1 MTMTATSFLPPEL
14 WDGKVFDGQW
24 RSAAQVA
31 EVREPAT
38 GTGLGRIGLADAEGI
53 AQGCAAAAAAQPAW
67 AALPYEQRADVLR
80 RAGELAREHAGEIAM
95 WLTREGGSSRIKAA
109 AEAAINA
116 KALLEAS
123 QLPSGSQGEVLPSS
137 DGSLSLAR
145 RRPIGVVGVI
155 PPFNFPLYLAMRA
168 VAPALALGNAV
179 VLKPD
184 PRTAVCGG
192 AVIARLFELAGL
204 PEGVLHVLPG
214 DGAAGAALTSDP
226 HVGAIQFTGSTGAG
240 RKVGEAC
247 GKHLKKV
254 SLELGGKNALLVL
267 DDADLEL
274 AVNNAAWGCF
284 LHQGQICMATGRI
297 LVQRGL
303 HDAFVEKLVAKV
315 GSLAVGD
322 PWADPEVLV
331 GPLINEVQRDNCH
344 RIVQAAVAA
353 GATLHAGGSFDGL
366 VYRPTVLTGVGPDNP
381 AFREEIF
388 GPVAVVT
395 AFDSD
400 EEGIALAN
408 DSEYGLSM
416 GVITG
421 NVGRVLAFAD
431 RLQAGLLHINDQTV
445 LDDAIEPFGGVRA
458 SGNGTSVGGLANW
471 EEFTQWQWL
480 TIKPAPSAYPV

>member
-1 MTMTATSFLPPEL
+1 MTTPSTLLPADL
-14 WDGKVFDGQW
+14 WNGAVFDGRW
-24 RSAAQVA
+24 RAATQTA

-38 GTGLGRIGLADAEGI
+38 GQVLGRIGLSDADGI
-53 AQGCAAAAAAQPAW
+53 AAACAAAAAAQPAW
-67 AALPYEQRADVLR
+67 AATPYEQRADILR
-80 RAGELAREHAGEIAM
+80 RAGLLARVHAEEIAM
-95 WLTREGGSSRIKAA
+95 WLTREGGSSRIKAG
-109 AEAAINA
+109 AEAGINA

-123 QLPSGSQGEVLPSS
+123 QLPSGSQGEVLPCA

-204 PEGVLHVLPG
+204 PAGLLHVLPG

-247 GKHLKKV
+247 GKHLKKF

-274 AVNNAAWGCF
+274 AVNNAAWGTF

-303 HDAFVEKLVAKV
+303 HDAFVEKLEAKV
-315 GSLAVGD
+315 KTLLAGD
-322 PWADPEVLV
+322 PWADPAVII
-331 GPLINEVQRDNCH
+331 GPLINEQQRDNCH

-353 GATLHAGGSFDGL
+353 GATLRVGGDFDGL
-366 VYRPTVLTGVGPDNP
+366 VYRPTVLGNVAADNP

-395 AFDSD
+395 PFDTD

-431 RLQAGLLHINDQTV
+431 RLKAGLLHINDQTV
-445 LDDAIEPFGGVRA
+445 KDDAIEPFGGVRA
-458 SGNGTSVGGLANW
+458 SGNGTSVGGLANA

-480 TIKPAPSAYPV
+480 TIKPQPTAYPI

>member
-1 MTMTATSFLPPEL
+1 MSRSEMLLPSTV
-14 WDGKVFDGQW
+14 WNGAVFTGQW
-24 RSAAQVA
+24 EPAAVT
-31 EVREPAT
+31 ETVREPAT
-38 GTGLGRIGLADAEGI
+38 GQSLGTIGCVDAEGM
-53 AQGCAAAAAAQPAW
+53 ARCCAAAAAAQLAW
-67 AALPYEQRADVLR
+67 AAQPYDARADILR
-80 RAGELAREHAGEIAM
+80 KAGELARTHSEEIIQ
-95 WLTREGGSSRIKAA
+95 WLVREAGSSRLKAA
-109 AEAAINA
+109 AEAAITA

-123 QLPSGSQGEVLPSS
+123 QLPSGAHGKVLPSS
-137 DGSLSLAR
+137 DGTLSLAR

-168 VAPALALGNAV
+168 VAPAIALGNAV

-204 PEGVLHVLPG
+204 PAGVLQVAAG

-226 HVGAIQFTGSTGAG
+226 RVGAIQFTGSTGAG

-247 GKHLKKV
+247 GRHLKKV
-254 SLELGGKNALLVL
+254 SLELGGKNALMIL
-267 DDADLEL
+267 DDADLDL
-274 AVNNAAWGCF
+274 AVNNAAWGTF

-297 LVQRGL
+297 LVQSGL
-303 HDAFVEKLVAKV
+303 HDAFVAALAAKV
-315 GSLAVGD
+315 RSLVVGD
-322 PWADPEVLV
+322 PWTTPDALI

-344 RIVQAAVAA
+344 AVVQAAVTA
-353 GATLHAGGSFDGL
+353 GATLVAGGTFEGL
-366 VYRPTVLTGVGPDNP
+366 FYQPTVLTGVQPVNP

-388 GPVAVVT
+388 GPVAVIT
-395 AFDSD
+395 PFDTL
-400 EEGIALAN
+400 EEGIELAN

-421 NVGRVLAFAD
+421 NAGRALGFAD
-431 RLQAGLLHINDQTV
+431 RLRAGLLHINDQTV
-445 LDDAIEPFGGVRA
+445 KDDAIEPFGGVRA

-480 TIKPAPSAYPV
+480 TVKPEPTPYPI

>member
-1 MTMTATSFLPPEL
+1 MTSTASPFLPATL
-14 WDGKVFDGQW
+14 WDGKVFDGRW
-24 RSAAQVA
+24 RDAGRTAD
-31 EVREPAT
+31 VREPAT
-38 GTGLGRIGLADAEGI
+38 GQALGRIGLVDAAAI
-53 AQGCAAAAAAQPAW
+53 AGACASAAAAQPAW

-80 RAGELAREHAGEIAM
+80 RAGELARGHAEEIAM
-95 WLTREGGSSRIKAA
+95 WLVREGGSSRIKAGG
-109 AEAAINA
+109 EAAINA

-123 QLPSGSQGEVLPSS
+123 QLPSSAQGEVLPSS

-192 AVIARLFELAGL
+192 MVIARLFELAGL
-204 PEGVLHVLPG
+204 PEGLLHVLPG
-214 DGAAGAALTSDP
+214 DGAAGAALTSDV

-247 GKHLKKV
+247 GRHLKKV

-274 AVNNAAWGCF
+274 AVNNAAWGTF

-303 HDAFVEKLVAKV
+303 HEAFVEKLVAKV
-315 GSLAVGD
+315 NALAVGD
-322 PWADPEVLV
+322 PWANPEVV
-331 GPLINEVQRDNCH
+331 IGPLINEAQRDNCQ
-344 RIVQAAVAA
+344 RIVDAAVAA
-353 GATLHAGGSFDGL
+353 GARLLAGGRFDGL
-366 VYRPTVLTGVGPDNP
+366 VYRPTVLADVAADNP

-395 AFDSD
+395 PFDSD

-408 DSEYGLSM
+408 DSDYGLAM

-431 RLQAGLLHINDQTV
+431 RLKAGLLHINDQTV

-458 SGNGTSVGGLANW
+458 SGNGTSVGGLANA

-480 TIKPAPSAYPV
+480 TIKPQPTAYPI